1 IGKRGQNA
9 RLSSKLTGWQVD
21 IEAEAP
27 TAIGFDEKIAQAVQG
42 LAAIPGISPA
52 HADALVH
59 HGITSLEALLQV
71 EVSDLAEMPEIGEAA
86 AAVIDA
92 AKAAAKSRS
101 FDVGGDAAGGISGEA
116 VQANGARPPVEIHT
130 GVNTAGV

>member
-1 IGKRGQNA
+1 MQ
-9 RLSSKLTGWQVD
+9 S
-21 IEAEAP
+21 
-27 TAIGFDEKIAQAVQG
+27 

-86 AAVIDA
+86 ASVIEA
-92 AKAAAKSRS
+92 AKVAAKTRS
-101 FDVGGDAAGGISGEA
+101 FDVGSEGPAAGVTEVVADPSA
-116 VQANGARPPVEIHT
+116 PRSVE
-130 GVNTAGV
+130 VASDAPSTAS

>member
-27 TAIGFDEKIAQAVQG
+27 TAIGFDEKIAQAVQS

-71 EVSDLAEMPEIGEAA
+71 EVSDLAGMPEIGEAA
-86 AAVIDA
+86 ASVIEA
-92 AKAAAKSRS
+92 AKVAAKTRS
-101 FDVGGDAAGGISGEA
+101 FDVGGEGSAGTLGEA
-116 VQANGARPPVEIHT
+116 VASPS
-130 GVNTAGV
+130 